1 MSPLGIWLL
10 SLCDEDMI
18 CDFDSDSFRLE
29 SRKQGGWLS
38 DWRNRMIYACKH
50 MGLVIRDNGR
60 LLNRNAELS

>member
-29 SRKQGGWLS
+29 SRKQGDG
-38 DWRNRMIYACKH
+38 
-50 MGLVIRDNGR
+50 
-60 LLNRNAELS
+60 